1 MRHMVLSFGL
11 KRPLCN
17 MSGASQIAYIAFNIV
32 VDRIGTRDLV
42 QESLAYRVFSS
53 KILMGNVEVEKR

>member
-1 MRHMVLSFGL
+1 MVLSFGL

-17 MSGASQIAYIAFNIV
+17 MSGAAQIAYIAFNIV